1 MSGKEFLEEAKES
14 INERLKSPFIITF
27 IISWIAWN
35 WLLIYD
41 VFNFPATFSLSEKTN
56 IINQYIQAHIWDNIT
71 WRPIWS
77 ALISSLVFVAGSSVF
92 LIVFN
97 LYNTTIKSGIFKLT
111 AKGENIPRS
120 LYNNLNKRHNR
131 LKVSFDEATKLWTD
145 LENENSTLKEE
156 NSSLRGSVSSS
167 VTQLKQLSE
176 QKKKDDEKISTLH
189 AQIGNLNAINIIN
202 ANNVQQI
209 LMNKKLWYVSTS
221 PLHTPEKSGILT
233 LRFNNNNIV
242 TNENGETLYQLANM
256 KTSNDSVVVMF
267 DLLDVKDLDNITSV
281 YLVNRGNNSF
291 GGIHKAA
298 NGSREI
304 VTYDT
309 KMPTPNND
317 IDDPF

>member
-14 INERLKSPFIITF
+14 INERLKSPFVITF
-27 IISWIAWN
+27 IISWICWN
-35 WLLIYD
+35 WLLIYE
-41 VFNFPATFSLSEKTN
+41 VFNFPATYALDAKIN
-56 IINQYIQAHIWDNIT
+56 IINKYIQGHVWGNLT
-71 WRPIWS
+71 FWPLLS
-77 ALISSLVFVAGSSVF
+77 AFISSLIYILGSSIY
-92 LIVFN
+92 LILFN
-97 LYNTTIKSGIFKLT
+97 FYNTTIKSGIFKLT
-111 AKGENIPRS
+111 AKSENIPRS

-209 LMNKKLWYVSTS
+209 LMNKKLWYISTS

-267 DLLDVKDLDNITSV
+267 DLLDVKDLDNITNV

-304 VTYDT
+304 VTYDI
-309 KMPTPNND
+309 KKPEPNYD
-317 IDDPF
+317 VDDPF